1 MTLKY
6 FFISTVVVV
15 DYMAIYHK
23 TLWLKAI
30 DIRHSLAPSF
40 WRSGTQ
46 SRLARWVRWAALRVS
61 VGSGRLK
68 VNHDGRNRFHHGFFT
83 QLLAG
88 SLSCPHTW
96 ASRLPPWKS
105 SKHFIGLYPERA
117 RSKGEQDPRESKEEP
132 YCLLWLSL
140 RSLTWSRPLLY
151 LSIRSRWL
159 KPAHTLKDAFR
170 LHLLK
175 GRILK
180 SLWTYL
186 NHHIYFRLV
195 SSVWLLSGN

>member
-46 SRLARWVRWAALRVS
+46 SRLARRVRWAALRVS

-88 SLSCPHTW
+88 SLSGPHTW

-105 SKHFIGLYPERA
+105 SKRFIGLYPERA
-117 RSKGEQDPRESKEEP
+117 RSKGEQGGAILPFMTESPESHMVTSSFVSFHKKQMTEASP
-132 YCLLWLSL
+132 H
-140 RSLTWSRPLLY
+140 
-151 LSIRSRWL
+151 I
-159 KPAHTLKDAFR
+159 
-170 LHLLK
+170 K
-175 GRILK
+175 GC
-180 SLWTYL
+180 
-186 NHHIYFRLV
+186 V
-195 SSVWLLSGN
+195 